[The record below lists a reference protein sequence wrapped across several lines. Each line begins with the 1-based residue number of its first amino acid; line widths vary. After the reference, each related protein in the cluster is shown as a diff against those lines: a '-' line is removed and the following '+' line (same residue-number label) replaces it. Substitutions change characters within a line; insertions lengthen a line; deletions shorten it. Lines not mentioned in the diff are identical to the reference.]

1 MNTQLTRQL
10 SKNLLSP
17 QATCSIGT
25 LCLKNLL
32 YGTWKGSFQRHIEKL
47 KLTQRDPNFT
57 IKPISVYR
65 ILTRRRSCYLN

>member
-25 LCLKNLL
+25 ICLKNLL
-32 YGTWKGSFQRHIEKL
+32 YSTWKGSFQRLIENL
-47 KLTQRDPNFT
+47 KLTQADPNFT
-57 IKPISVYR
+57 
-65 ILTRRRSCYLN
+65 